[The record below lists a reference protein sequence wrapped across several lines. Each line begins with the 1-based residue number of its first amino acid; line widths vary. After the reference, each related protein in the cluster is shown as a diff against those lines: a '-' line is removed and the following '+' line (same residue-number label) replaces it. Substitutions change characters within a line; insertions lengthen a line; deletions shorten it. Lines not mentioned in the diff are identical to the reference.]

1 MSLTVVKNIPLAM
14 IPMILKKWFGATHS
28 CEEPNSIFIGLI
40 GGVGDLISAAPSV
53 VALKKKYPGAQ
64 ISFGVGDGIFFN
76 AIKND
81 PNIDHFE
88 TPFFY
93 NVWKKRAYRKT
104 YREKCKK
111 YDLVFLLDNGTQDWW
126 KQRKHLLDIYAE
138 KCGVSLE
145 RRRPI
150 IYLKDNDFEE
160 AEKRLNELGISNK
173 DKFLVLS
180 PETRSKKKMKE
191 WPYDR
196 FLSLIQKLHQNH
208 DFRIITL
215 VSKENSYNYDGTIT
229 LKGYPLGPS
238 AAMISR
244 SNCYIGLD
252 NGLTHIASCFD
263 VKILS
268 IHIGYPV
275 ECAGP
280 LSPFAK
286 VVAHKPFDLPESIS
300 VDEVYK
306 VFQELI

>member
-1 MSLTVVKNIPLAM
+1 M
-14 IPMILKKWFGATHS
+14 IPIILKKWFGIPHI
-28 CEEPNSIFIGLI
+28 CEAPKSIFIGLI
-40 GGVGDLISAAPSV
+40 GGVGDLISAAPSL
-53 VALKKKYPGAQ
+53 VALKNKYPDAK
-64 ISFGVGDGIFFN
+64 ISFGVGEGIFFN
-76 AIKND
+76 TIKND
-81 PNIDHFE
+81 PNIDFFE

-93 NVWKKRAYRKT
+93 NVWKKRARRKM
-104 YREKCKK
+104 YREKYKT
-111 YDLVFLLDNGTQDWW
+111 YDQVFLLDNGTYDWW
-126 KQRKHLLDIYAE
+126 KPRKHLLDIYAE
-138 KCGVSLE
+138 KCGVSLKE
-145 RRRPI
+145 RRPI
-150 IYLKDNDFEE
+150 IYLNDSDFEE
-160 AEKRLNELGISNK
+160 ATIKLKELGVSSS

-180 PETRSKKKMKE
+180 PETRSKQKMKE
-191 WPYDR
+191 WPFDR
-196 FLSLIQKLHQNH
+196 FLSLIQKIRQGH
-208 DFRIITL
+208 DFKIITM
-215 VSKENSYNYDGTIT
+215 VSKDNPYNYDGTIL

-244 SNCYIGLD
+244 SNFYLGLD

-286 VVAHKPFDLPESIS
+286 VVAHNPFDPPESIS

>member
-1 MSLTVVKNIPLAM
+1 MIPLV
-14 IPMILKKWFGATHS
+14 LKKWLGIPHFYQH
-28 CEEPNSIFIGLI
+28 PKSIFIGLI
-40 GGVGDLISAAPSV
+40 GGVGDLIAATPSV
-53 VALKKKYPGAQ
+53 VALKKKYPEAK
-64 ISFGVGDGIFFN
+64 ITFGVGDGIFFDT
-76 AIKND
+76 IKNN

-93 NVWKKRAYRKT
+93 NVWKKRARRKT
-104 YREKCKK
+104 YREK
-111 YDLVFLLDNGTQDWW
+111 YREHDQVFLLDNGTYDWW
-126 KQRKHLLDIYAE
+126 KPRKHLLDIYAE
-138 KCGVSLE
+138 KCGVSLKE
-145 RRRPI
+145 RRPV
-150 IYLKDNDFEE
+150 IYLNDNDFEE
-160 AEKRLNELGISNK
+160 AKKKLNELGISNN
-173 DKFLVLS
+173 DKFLILS

-196 FLSLIQKLHQNH
+196 FLSLIQKIHQNH
-208 DFRIITL
+208 DFKIVTL
-215 VSKENSYNYDGTIT
+215 VSKENPYNYDGTIP

-244 SNCYIGLD
+244 SNFYLGLD

-286 VVAHKPFDLPESIS
+286 VVAHRPFEPPESIS

>member
-1 MSLTVVKNIPLAM
+1 M
-14 IPMILKKWFGATHS
+14 ISITLKKWLGIPHP
-28 CEEPNSIFIGLI
+28 CEAPNSIFIGLI

-53 VALKKKYPGAQ
+53 VALKKKYPDAQ
-64 ISFGVGDGIFFN
+64 ITFGVGDGIFFN
-76 AIKND
+76 TIKND

-93 NVWKKRAYRKT
+93 NVWKKRARRKT
-104 YREKCKK
+104 YREKYRE
-111 YDLVFLLDNGTQDWW
+111 YDRVFLLDNGTYDWW
-126 KQRKHLLDIYAE
+126 KPRKHLLDIYAE
-138 KCGVSLE
+138 KCGVSLKE
-145 RRRPI
+145 RRPI
-150 IYLKDNDFEE
+150 IYLNDNDFKE
-160 AEKRLNELGISNK
+160 AKKKLSELEISNN

-191 WPYDR
+191 WPFDR
-196 FLSLIQKLHQNH
+196 FLSLIQKIRQNH
-208 DFRIITL
+208 NFKIVTL
-215 VSKENSYNYDGTIT
+215 VSKENPHSYDGTIT

-244 SNCYIGLD
+244 SNFYLGLD

-286 VVAHKPFDLPESIS
+286 VVARKPFEPPESIS

>member
-1 MSLTVVKNIPLAM
+1 M
-14 IPMILKKWFGATHS
+14 IPVALKKWLGIPHLRDN
-28 CEEPNSIFIGLI
+28 PKSIFIGLI
-40 GGVGDLISAAPSV
+40 GGVGDLVSAAPSV
-53 VALKKKYPGAQ
+53 VALKKKYPSAK

-76 AIKND
+76 TIKND

-93 NVWKKRAYRKT
+93 DTWKKRKRRITYRK
-104 YREKCKK
+104 K
-111 YDLVFLLDNGTQDWW
+111 YKEHDLVFLLDNGTLDWW
-126 KQRKHLLDIYAE
+126 KSKKHLMDIYAE
-138 KCGVSLE
+138 KCGVILE
-145 RRRPI
+145 HRRPI
-150 IYLKDNDFEE
+150 FYLDKDDFHE
-160 AEKRLNELGISNK
+160 AKKKLLELGISEN
-173 DKFLVLS
+173 DKLLVLS

-191 WPYDR
+191 WPYER
-196 FLSLIQKLHQNH
+196 FLSLIQRIRENH
-208 DFRIITL
+208 DFKIVTM
-215 VSKENSYNYDGTIT
+215 VSKDNLNDYDGTIS

-244 SNCYIGLD
+244 SNFYLGLD

-263 VKILS
+263 VKLLS

-286 VVAHKPFDLPESIS
+286 VIARRPFDPPESIS

-306 VFQELI
+306 AFHELI